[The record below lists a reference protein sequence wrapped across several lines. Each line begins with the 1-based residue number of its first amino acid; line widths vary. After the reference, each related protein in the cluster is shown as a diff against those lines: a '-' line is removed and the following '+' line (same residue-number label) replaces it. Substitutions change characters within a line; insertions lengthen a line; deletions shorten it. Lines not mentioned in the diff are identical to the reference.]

1 MSLPPKPARYHP
13 PPLCTLCTLLVA
25 AEVHFGAAARWRRA
39 TILTTPGSWLW
50 CSCYTFPCSLPD
62 ANRSEVVFHGPPP
75 AIQTLGAIPTSLEFP
90 ILVVMSARRQ
100 CDNPGL
106 RTRDGRLD
114 PPPPRGASWKPW
126 GQPRGPRVGH
136 CRRDS
141 TQTCPCPLPC
151 PLPSPTTVA
160 IVLTVQTV
168 CGRLRVRMIIEAQR
182 KAGGFSLSP
191 PPPASSPPSVP
202 AFCPCLSSSMC
213 VHILK
218 GRVGVRMGLRMGV
231 CMLACLC
238 VRVYLCAP
246 HALPRG

>member
-1 MSLPPKPARYHP
+1 MHGRAGLVRYPRRARASLRATRGRRHRFL
-13 PPLCTLCTLLVA
+13 PLYTLYVVGSRRSTLRCS
-25 AEVHFGAAARWRRA
+25 ARWRRA

-75 AIQTLGAIPTSLEFP
+75 AIQTLGVIPTSLEFP

-136 CRRDS
+136 CRRES
-141 TQTCPCPLPC
+141 TRTCPCPLPC
-151 PLPSPTTVA
+151 P
-160 IVLTVQTV
+160 
-168 CGRLRVRMIIEAQR
+168 
-182 KAGGFSLSP
+182 
-191 PPPASSPPSVP
+191 
-202 AFCPCLSSSMC
+202 
-213 VHILK
+213 
-218 GRVGVRMGLRMGV
+218 
-231 CMLACLC
+231 
-238 VRVYLCAP
+238 
-246 HALPRG
+246 

>member
-1 MSLPPKPARYHP
+1 MLMRLMLYLPVLATRRHPRRSCVSCSPPRYSNPGCHP
-13 PPLCTLCTLLVA
+13 ECLRVT
-25 AEVHFGAAARWRRA
+25 H
-39 TILTTPGSWLW
+39 
-50 CSCYTFPCSLPD
+50 SCC
-62 ANRSEVVFHGPPP
+62 VC
-75 AIQTLGAIPTSLEFP
+75 
-90 ILVVMSARRQ
+90 ARRQ

-114 PPPPRGASWKPW
+114 PPPPCGASWKPW

-136 CRRDS
+136 CRRES
-141 TQTCPCPLPC
+141 TRTCPCPLPC

-213 VHILK
+213 AYIEGARGGAH
-218 GRVGVRMGLRMGV
+218 GVAHGGMHASVLVR
-231 CMLACLC
+231 ACLSVC
-238 VRVYLCAP
+238 TTRAAAWVAVPL
-246 HALPRG
+246 HAMRRCIRPKGLQHQAMAA